1 MKLRHI
7 YGISLI
13 ALMILLIT
21 PAAFAV
27 VDEPEDLL
35 PRDNVVGVWQ
45 KDDTGLYF
53 YDYSLGRILGE
64 EVAGIVEEYGFL
76 SLYSQY
82 YYEDLNYMEF
92 RIFELDSPEEAFGLY
107 SIFPDIP
114 RDPGEVEII
123 FGNFELKLGL
133 SSTPEMCWINETEM
147 LLLGDNFI
155 VQMIA
160 EDEGYKL
167 DMLTFALKIQA
178 KFDILGG
185 ELGNIDSLERDD
197 RIHGAERLI
206 AGYETLNLYM
216 RIGNF
221 DPFLLGEEDVRCI
234 MADYRSEVGRIFR
247 QLVVEYPDEELA
259 KEGYA
264 AFKNWIDGFYFI
276 RRQNIIDSHNSYYAI
291 DENEKYMGGFRD
303 GRFLRVF
310 FGFEDIDELRDII
323 SGYS

>member
-1 MKLRHI
+1 MKLGYIRVI
-7 YGISLI
+7 FII
-13 ALMILLIT
+13 ALMISQIT

-45 KDDTGLYF
+45 KDDAGLYF
-53 YDYSLGRILGE
+53 YDYSLDRVLGDR
-64 EVAGIVEEYGFL
+64 VAGIVEEYGFL

-82 YYEDLNYMEF
+82 YNEGLNYIEF

-114 RDPGEVEII
+114 RDPEEGEII
-123 FGNFELKLGL
+123 FEDFELKLGL
-133 SSTPEMCWINETEM
+133 SSTPEMRWINETEM
-147 LLLGDNFI
+147 LMLGDNFM

-167 DMLTFALKIQA
+167 DMLTFAVKIQP
-178 KFDILGG
+178 KFDVLGG
-185 ELGNIDSLERDD
+185 NLGNIDSMERDD
-197 RIHGAERLI
+197 RIHGTQKLI
-206 AGYETLNLYM
+206 AGYETLSLYM

-259 KEGYA
+259 KEGYS

-276 RRQNIIDSHNSYYAI
+276 QRQNIIDTLNSYYAI

-323 SGYS
+323 SEYS